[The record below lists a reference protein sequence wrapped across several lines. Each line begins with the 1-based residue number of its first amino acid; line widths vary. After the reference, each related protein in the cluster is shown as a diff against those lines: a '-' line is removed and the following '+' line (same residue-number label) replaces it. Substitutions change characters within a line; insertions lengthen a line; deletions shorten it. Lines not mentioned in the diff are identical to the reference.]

1 MRASVLASGLVRLV
15 ASTLALVA
23 CASSQEPWRY
33 GPLPDV
39 HAPWLARKGSKPL
52 APASDPSASPS
63 ALPSTT
69 PSSAPSVEPSA
80 SGSPSALLVPPPAP
94 AFTPS
99 PALRAKHLRSPIPGG
114 VFAGYAGD
122 TGLDLVT
129 KPRPVHALAAATV
142 DYAEKGHTRWVGPHD
157 TPYCVRL
164 TLDEPIPWKN
174 GRKITH
180 VYYAHL
186 SALAFE
192 QKEGAKDKRHVAAGE
207 PLGTSGVAR
216 GVPHLHLGLLLDGQ
230 VEQDDWTY
238 ILREGE
244 VRTALG
250 GYANG
255 ETL

>member
-1 MRASVLASGLVRLV
+1 MRALLVCAFV
-15 ASTLALVA
+15 SSSVA
-23 CASSQEPWRY
+23 CASSNEGWRY

-39 HAPWLARKGSKPL
+39 HAPWLAKP
-52 APASDPSASPS
+52 AR
-63 ALPSTT
+63 
-69 PSSAPSVEPSA
+69 SAPSAVTSSEPAPS
-80 SGSPSALLVPPPAP
+80 SVPSTSPSVAP
-94 AFTPS
+94 SVSAPVEEPVSIFTPS
-99 PALRAKHLRSPIPGG
+99 PLLRAKHWRSPIPGA

-129 KPRPVHALAAATV
+129 KPRAVHAIAAATV

-157 TPYCVRL
+157 TAYCVRL
-164 TLDEPIPWKN
+164 TLDKPVPWKN
-174 GRKITH
+174 GRSITH

-192 QKEGAKDKRHVAAGE
+192 QKESASKKRHVAAGE

-216 GVPHLHLGLLLDGQ
+216 GVAHLHLGLLLDNQ

-244 VRTALG
+244 VRAALG
-250 GYANG
+250 GYTNG
-255 ETL
+255 ESL

>member
-1 MRASVLASGLVRLV
+1 MRALLVCAFV
-15 ASTLALVA
+15 SSSVA
-23 CASSQEPWRY
+23 CASSNEGWRY

-39 HAPWLARKGSKPL
+39 HAPWLAKP
-52 APASDPSASPS
+52 AR
-63 ALPSTT
+63 
-69 PSSAPSVEPSA
+69 SAPSAVTSSEPAPS
-80 SGSPSALLVPPPAP
+80 SVPSTSPSVAP
-94 AFTPS
+94 SVSAPVEEPVSIFTPS
-99 PALRAKHLRSPIPGG
+99 PLLRAKHWRSPIPGA

-129 KPRPVHALAAATV
+129 QPRAVHAIAAATV

-157 TPYCVRL
+157 TAYCVRL
-164 TLDEPIPWKN
+164 TLDKPVPWKN
-174 GRKITH
+174 GRSITH

-192 QKEGAKDKRHVAAGE
+192 QKESASKKRHVAAGE

-216 GVPHLHLGLLLDGQ
+216 GVAHLHLGLLLDNQ

-244 VRTALG
+244 VRAALG
-250 GYANG
+250 GYTNG
-255 ETL
+255 ESL